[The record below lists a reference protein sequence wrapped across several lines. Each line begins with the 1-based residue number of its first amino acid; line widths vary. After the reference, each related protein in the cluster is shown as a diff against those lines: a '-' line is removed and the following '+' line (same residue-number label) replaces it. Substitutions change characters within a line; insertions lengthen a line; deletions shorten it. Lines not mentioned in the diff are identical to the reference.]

1 MREEEDSF
9 VSVTRDRKLR
19 QRFTLGVP
27 RTFDQDCSFWCVS
40 LDATYPWAQ
49 RIQFDSGGGGV

>member
-27 RTFDQDCSFWCVS
+27 KTFDQDYRP
-40 LDATYPWAQ
+40 LAYIMATDLNILLCA
-49 RIQFDSGGGGV
+49 S